1 MKQINNYLNEALIN
15 KNTKMLSMVDF
26 KSDVDNKYPNEIKG
40 RNFVFNSQ
48 DWPNGYFI
56 ISMNCIKKVLE
67 FGSNFSGLDRDDL
80 EFIEKIYDE
89 FKTLKKRDWGTYKE
103 KTDLINGEAPKFNR
117 AKFFYDM
124 FNWILKEHKKT
135 LTIPQTQKINKIL
148 KDKDLDF
155 KWRNFYDPNSK
166 EVTYN
171 IKGLSWPK

>member
-103 KTDLINGEAPKFNR
+103 KTNLINGEAPKFNR

-124 FNWILKEHKKT
+124 L
-135 LTIPQTQKINKIL
+135 QKINKIL